1 MSGLLERTW
10 FAPAPAARLGV
21 LRVVVGGF
29 SLWYLARRRRMLA
42 RIAETGPELFEPV
55 GIVKLL
61 DRPLDPRV
69 VRATTDAAL
78 AANLAFLLG
87 WRHRVSGPA
96 YSGLLLWVLS
106 YRNSWSMIYHTDNTL
121 VLHALI
127 LGLSPSSDAVSL
139 DARRAPAAAGATAA
153 DESRYGWPIQLMNT
167 VTTLAYFVAGVAK
180 VAGPLGRQWTSG
192 ESLRGQVAVDGLRKE
207 LLGGGAAP
215 AASLLYDKLWL
226 WRAAAA
232 GTMVVELGAPAVL
245 PFPRLARLWAVG
257 AFGMHWAV
265 LAIMK
270 ITFRHQLSGVA
281 FAPFFP
287 VERAPGALLWVV
299 RRLLGR

>member
-1 MSGLLERTW
+1 M
-10 FAPAPAARLGV
+10 

-139 DARRAPAAAGATAA
+139 DARRAPAATGATAA
-153 DESRYGWPIQLMNT
+153 DVLWHVEDGRM
-167 VTTLAYFVAGVAK
+167 VE
-180 VAGPLGRQWTSG
+180 AGP
-192 ESLRGQVAVDGLRKE
+192 
-207 LLGGGAAP
+207 P
-215 AASLLYDKLWL
+215 
-226 WRAAAA
+226 
-232 GTMVVELGAPAVL
+232 
-245 PFPRLARLWAVG
+245 ARLLAADGPTARMFSGLDAV
-257 AFGMHWAV
+257 
-265 LAIMK
+265 
-270 ITFRHQLSGVA
+270 S
-281 FAPFFP
+281 
-287 VERAPGALLWVV
+287 
-299 RRLLGR
+299 